1 MDLGALSIWDDA
13 VVDHARFRGAAWI
26 GRKTRLLAA
35 GLALL
40 VLVQSARGLPRL
52 FELTQTRDTDMQAT
66 GEWIREDYAERE
78 PGFSRPLQMGI
89 RLAPAHYAEGEFVYL
104 PWAEEERALRFIAA
118 IAPDYLVLRA
128 TDRGAVQYGAK
139 WLDEGIGSPCAE
151 PVTLPAAASP
161 YQVWRWNCRQ

>member
-89 RLAPAHYAEGEFVYL
+89 RLAPAHYAEANSSICRGPKRSERSGSSPPSRPTTSCFVRRIE
-104 PWAEEERALRFIAA
+104 ARSSTARNGSTRESAVRA
-118 IAPDYLVLRA
+118 P
-128 TDRGAVQYGAK
+128 
-139 WLDEGIGSPCAE
+139 SP
-151 PVTLPAAASP
+151 
-161 YQVWRWNCRQ
+161 